1 MRDIA
6 KGTQQLQATKML
18 ERSNKRFKP
27 AQDGDN
33 VNVPIPEVDRGR
45 LDAPNFTAVVM
56 EHDEETGLCTL
67 GTKAGKLD
75 TQFSRNQ
82 FDLLGQKFL
91 STADVPDNVSIGV
104 REAARLHSTTGGQGF
119 FKCTCQTK
127 CETKRCKCNRDGAKC
142 NSRCHKNRSCQNHD
156 NILI

>member
-1 MRDIA
+1 MR
-6 KGTQQLQATKML
+6 KQVL
-18 ERSNKRFKP
+18 
-27 AQDGDN
+27 
-33 VNVPIPEVDRGR
+33 
-45 LDAPNFTAVVM
+45 AP
-56 EHDEETGLCTL
+56 L

-119 FKCTCQTK
+119 FKSTCQTK
-127 CETKRCKCNRDGAKC
+127 CETKRCKCNRDGVKC
-142 NSRCHKNRSCQNHD
+142 TQNVTKTIAVRIMTISLSEIKD
-156 NILI
+156 